1 MDKLEEVRKQ
11 LFLFLWWLFDISIW
25 EMMPIVMLMLKDA
38 DDAADDD
45 ADDADDA
52 DDDTDAD
59 DEPEQ
64 PSQRKAISP
73 PSIESQIIRGR

>member
-1 MDKLEEVRKQ
+1 
-11 LFLFLWWLFDISIW
+11 
-25 EMMPIVMLMLKDA
+25 MLMLKDA

-73 PSIESQIIRGR
+73 PSIESQIIRGRQKRNAFI